1 MAMNADI
8 LYIED
13 DDVDIESMQ
22 REFAKMEKKVNIAI
36 AKDGKEALD
45 MLYGR
50 NGKPKLRPKVILL
63 DLNLPRMNGID
74 FLKEVRKSFDFEKVK
89 VFLLTGEYTT
99 KEKLAKSELH
109 VSGCIIKP
117 LQYADALNISWC
129 ISASEEI
136 SRLFFMQ

>member
-1 MAMNADI
+1 MNVDI

-13 DDVDIESMQ
+13 DDVDIESLQ
-22 REFAKMEKKVNIAI
+22 REFAKMEKPVKIVVT
-36 AKDGKEALD
+36 KDGKQALD

-50 NGKPKLRPKVILL
+50 NGQHKIKPKVILL
-63 DLNLPRMNGID
+63 DLNLPKMNGID

-99 KEKLAKSELH
+99 REKLAKSELH

-129 ISASEEI
+129 LSASEEV
-136 SRLFFMQ
+136 SKLFFMQ

>member
-1 MAMNADI
+1 MNIDI
-8 LYIED
+8 LYVED

-22 REFAKMEKKVNIAI
+22 REFAKIDKAVDIAI
-36 AKDGKEALD
+36 AKDGKQALD

-50 NGKPKLRPKVILL
+50 NGKPQIKPKVILL
-63 DLNLPRMNGID
+63 DLNLPKMNGID
-74 FLKEVRKSFDFEKVK
+74 FLKKLRKSFKFEDIK

-99 KEKLAKSELH
+99 KEKLAKSHLH

-129 ISASEEI
+129 LSASEEL
-136 SRLFFMQ
+136 SKLFFMQ